1 MGREGRR
8 GNHILAH
15 GRILSKRATF
25 PSLSPPP
32 LLCQPLPLSPLP
44 FTTSL
49 PPPRLLSCLFAS
61 PLSSSL
67 PLHPFTSSLL
77 STSSPIFSS
86 TPLLPP
92 LPFLPSFTHSSP
104 PFTPWSHIT
113 PKEDIAGE
121 GGAVGVMNSF
131 PPSSLFNLP
140 HPIPSVQSL
149 PITSSEDNA
158 LVGGE
163 GGEGEGNDRAGERQ

>member
-1 MGREGRR
+1 MGGGALAGKEAGGWGGRREGRR
-8 GNHILAH
+8 SNHILAH

-92 LPFLPSFTHSSP
+92 LPFLHSFTHPSP

-113 PKEDIAGE
+113 PKKDIAGE
-121 GGAVGVMNSF
+121 RGAVGVMNSF
-131 PPSSLFNLP
+131 PPIFPLQSSSP
-140 HPIPSVQSL
+140 HSFSPVTPHHL
-149 PITSSEDNA
+149 K
-158 LVGGE
+158 
-163 GGEGEGNDRAGERQ
+163 RR